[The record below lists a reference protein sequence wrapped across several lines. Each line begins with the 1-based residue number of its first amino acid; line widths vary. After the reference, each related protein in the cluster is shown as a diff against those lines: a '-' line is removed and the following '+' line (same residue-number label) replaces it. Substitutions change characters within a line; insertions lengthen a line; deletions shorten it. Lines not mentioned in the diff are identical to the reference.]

1 LYATFGDMKSVA
13 RGKWR
18 HATNECRDRDLRLA
32 VQLTVTQLTAGALWA
47 DVTGL
52 IAETEASRHRKN
64 KKQSLAGNF
73 RRKLFMAPST
83 PNEQERRPEVGA
95 GFDAVIVGAGFA
107 GLYMLHR
114 LRGLGFT
121 ARVYE
126 AGGGVGGT
134 WYWNRYPG
142 ARCDVESMQYSFSFS
157 EELDQQWDWSEKYA
171 PQPEILAY
179 ANHVADRFDLRR
191 HIRFD
196 TRVTVASFDEA
207 AKCWRIETGR
217 SDKVSAKFCIMAVG
231 CLSATNHPPFKGR
244 EEFRGPV
251 YHTGEWPHQGVDFT
265 GLRVG
270 IIGTGS
276 SAIQSIPIIAQQA
289 SALTVFQRT
298 ATYSVPAWNAKLT
311 PEYRST
317 IKADY
322 PALRAKARAR
332 PTGFYFPFN
341 MQPAL
346 DATEE
351 ERERQYQEAWERG
364 GLPFLGAFGDLLFE
378 KAANDTIAE
387 FARRK
392 IRSIVKDPATAE
404 LLCPDNVF
412 GCKRLCVDTDYFE
425 TYNLPHVKLVDVS
438 KTPIKRFTA
447 DGIEVNSVDYPFDA
461 IICATGFAA
470 MTGSFDKIRITGR
483 HGKTLAEKWRE
494 GPRAY
499 LGVATA
505 GFPNLFTITGPGS
518 PSVLASM
525 IQAIEQHVDWMADCM
540 AHMRDIGAA
549 TIEAVPH
556 YEDEWVEHVNE
567 VSKVSLRSTCSSW
580 YVGANIPGRPRVF
593 MPYIGGFP
601 VYVQKCNEVMS
612 NGFEG
617 FVIEGA
623 NAGNEAPR
631 VRLTERWRVPL
642 DIEVISPAAVAARR
656 VPVV

>member
-1 LYATFGDMKSVA
+1 MAA
-13 RGKWR
+13 GKQDQQQR
-18 HATNECRDRDLRLA
+18 PAEVDA
-32 VQLTVTQLTAGALWA
+32 V
-47 DVTGL
+47 
-52 IAETEASRHRKN
+52 
-64 KKQSLAGNF
+64 
-73 RRKLFMAPST
+73 
-83 PNEQERRPEVGA
+83 
-95 GFDAVIVGAGFA
+95 FDAVIVGAGFA
-107 GLYMLHR
+107 GMYMLHR

-179 ANHVADRFDLRR
+179 ANHVADRFDLRQ

-196 TRVTVASFDEA
+196 TRVTDASFDEI
-207 AKCWRIETGR
+207 AKGWRIETDHGDR
-217 SDKVSAKFCIMAVG
+217 VFAKFCIMAIG
-231 CLSATNHPPFKGR
+231 CLSAANHPPFKGR
-244 EEFRGPV
+244 EDFKGPV
-251 YHTGEWPHQGVDFT
+251 YHTGEWPHEGVDFT

-311 PEYRST
+311 PEYRQS

-341 MQPAL
+341 MKPAL
-346 DATEE
+346 EASPE
-351 ERERQYQEAWERG
+351 ERERQYEEAWERG

-378 KAANDTIAE
+378 KEANDTIAE
-387 FARRK
+387 FARNK
-392 IRSIVKDPATAE
+392 IRGIVKDPATAE
-404 LLCPDNVF
+404 LLCPSNVF
-412 GCKRLCVDTDYFE
+412 GCKRLCVDTGYFE

-438 KTPIKRFTA
+438 KTPIERFTA
-447 DGIEVNSVDYPFDA
+447 NGIEVDGSEYQFDA
-461 IICATGFAA
+461 IVSATGFAA

-483 HGKTLAEKWRE
+483 KGQTLSEKWRA

-499 LGVATA
+499 LGVATV

-540 AHMRDIGAA
+540 AHIRDIGAD
-549 TIEAVPH
+549 TIEPIEQ
-556 YEDEWVEHVNE
+556 YQDEWVEHVNE
-567 VSKVSLRSTCSSW
+567 VSKISLRSTCSSW

-601 VYVQKCNEVMS
+601 IYVQKCNEVMS

-617 FVIEGA
+617 FVIDGA
-623 NAGNEAPR
+623 DPHNEAPR

-642 DIEVISPAAVAARR
+642 DIDVISPAAVAARR

>member
-1 LYATFGDMKSVA
+1 M
-13 RGKWR
+13 
-18 HATNECRDRDLRLA
+18 
-32 VQLTVTQLTAGALWA
+32 TA
-47 DVTGL
+47 DTTTRRERP
-52 IAETEASRHRKN
+52 AETEAV
-64 KKQSLAGNF
+64 L
-73 RRKLFMAPST
+73 
-83 PNEQERRPEVGA
+83 
-95 GFDAVIVGAGFA
+95 DAVVVGAGFA
-107 GLYMLHR
+107 GMYMLHR
-114 LRGLGFT
+114 LRGLGFS
-121 ARVYE
+121 ARVFE

-157 EELDQQWDWSEKYA
+157 EQLDQEWNWSEKYA
-171 PQPEILAY
+171 PQPEILSY

-191 HIRFD
+191 DIVFD
-196 TRVTVASFDEA
+196 TRVTAAAFDDE
-207 AKCWRIETGR
+207 AKCWRIETDRGDR
-217 SDKVSAKFCIMAVG
+217 VSAKFCIMAVG
-231 CLSATNHPPFKGR
+231 CLSAPNRPDFAGIGD
-244 EEFRGPV
+244 FRGPI
-251 YHTGEWPHQGVDFT
+251 YHTGEWPHQGVDFS

-270 IIGTGS
+270 VIGTGS

-289 SALTVFQRT
+289 AALTVFQRT
-298 ATYSVPAWNAKLT
+298 ATWSVPARNESLT
-311 PEYRST
+311 PEYLRAA
-317 IKADY
+317 KAEY
-322 PALRAKARAR
+322 PALRAKARGR

-341 MQPAL
+341 MKPAL
-346 DATEE
+346 DAAPE
-351 ERERQYQEAWERG
+351 EREQQYEEAWARG

-378 KAANDTIAE
+378 KAANDTIAD

-392 IRSIVKDPATAE
+392 IRELVKDPATAA

-412 GCKRLCVDTDYFE
+412 GCKRLCVDTAYFE

-438 KTPIKRFTA
+438 TTPIERFTA
-447 DGIEVNSVDYPFDA
+447 DGIEVDGVAYLLDA
-461 IICATGFAA
+461 VVCATGFAA

-483 HGKTLAEKWRE
+483 HGQTLAEKWRA

-499 LGVATA
+499 LGIASA

-525 IQAIEQHVDWMADCM
+525 IQAIEQHVDWMADCI
-540 AHMRDIGAA
+540 AHLRDIGAD
-549 TIEAVPH
+549 TIEPVQAD
-556 YEDEWVEHVNE
+556 EDEWVEHVNE

-617 FVIEGA
+617 FVIDGGTA
-623 NAGNEAPR
+623 SNEEPR

-642 DIEVISPAAVAARR
+642 DIDVISPAAIAARR

>member
-1 LYATFGDMKSVA
+1 MASSTHNSPEPA
-13 RGKWR
+13 P
-18 HATNECRDRDLRLA
+18 E
-32 VQLTVTQLTAGALWA
+32 AGA
-47 DVTGL
+47 
-52 IAETEASRHRKN
+52 I
-64 KKQSLAGNF
+64 
-73 RRKLFMAPST
+73 
-83 PNEQERRPEVGA
+83 
-95 GFDAVIVGAGFA
+95 FDAVVVGAGFA

-126 AGGGVGGT
+126 AGSGVGGT

-191 HIRFD
+191 HIQFD
-196 TRVTVASFDEA
+196 TRVVAASFDEA
-207 AKCWRIETGR
+207 AKCWRIETDRG
-217 SDKVSAKFCIMAVG
+217 DKVSAKFCIMAVG
-231 CLSATNHPPFKGR
+231 CLSAPNHPRFQGR
-244 EEFRGPV
+244 EDFRRPV

-289 SALTVFQRT
+289 SELTVFQRT
-298 ATYSVPAWNAKLT
+298 ATYSVPAWNEKLT
-311 PEYRST
+311 PEYRKT

-341 MQPAL
+341 MKPAL
-346 DATEE
+346 EATEA
-351 ERERQYQEAWERG
+351 EREREYQDAWERG

-392 IRSIVKDPATAE
+392 IRGIVKDPTTAE

-412 GCKRLCVDTDYFE
+412 GCKRLCVDTGYFE
-425 TYNLPHVKLVDVS
+425 TYNLPHVKLIDVS
-438 KTPIKRFTA
+438 KTPIERFTA
-447 DGIEVNSVDYPFDA
+447 DGIEVNGTEYPLDA
-461 IICATGFAA
+461 IVCATGFAA
-470 MTGSFDKIRITGR
+470 MTGSFEKIRITGR
-483 HGKTLAEKWRE
+483 DGKTLAEKWRA

-540 AHMRDIGAA
+540 AHLRDIGAA

-556 YEDEWVEHVNE
+556 DEDEWVEHVNE

-580 YVGANIPGRPRVF
+580 YVGANIAGRPRVF

-617 FVIEGA
+617 FVIDGA
-623 NAGNEAPR
+623 EPSNQAPQ

>member
-1 LYATFGDMKSVA
+1 
-13 RGKWR
+13 
-18 HATNECRDRDLRLA
+18 
-32 VQLTVTQLTAGALWA
+32 
-47 DVTGL
+47 
-52 IAETEASRHRKN
+52 
-64 KKQSLAGNF
+64 
-73 RRKLFMAPST
+73 MAPST
-83 PNEQERRPEVGA
+83 QNRPERPPEVA
-95 GFDAVIVGAGFA
+95 VFDAVVVGAGFA
-107 GLYMLHR
+107 GMYMLHR

-179 ANHVADRFDLRR
+179 ANHVADRFDLRQ

-196 TRVTVASFDEA
+196 TRVTAATYDET
-207 AKCWRIETGR
+207 AKSWRIETDRG
-217 SDKVSAKFCIMAVG
+217 DHVTAQFCIMAVG
-231 CLSATNHPPFKGR
+231 CLSAANRPPFRGR
-244 EEFRGPV
+244 EEFGGPI
-251 YHTGEWPHQGVDFT
+251 YHTGEWPHEGVDFT

-270 IIGTGS
+270 VIGTGS
-276 SAIQSIPIIAQQA
+276 SAIQSIPIMAQQA

-298 ATYSVPAWNAKLT
+298 ATYSVPAWNEKLT
-311 PEYRST
+311 PEYRKT

-346 DATEE
+346 EATPE

-364 GLPFLGAFGDLLFE
+364 GLPFLGAYGDLLFE

-392 IRSIVKDPATAE
+392 IRELVKDPTTAE

-412 GCKRLCVDTDYFE
+412 GCKRLCVDTGYFE

-438 KTPIKRFTA
+438 KTPIERFTA
-447 DGIEVNSVDYPFDA
+447 EGIEVDGVEYPLDA
-461 IICATGFAA
+461 IVCATGFAA
-470 MTGSFDKIRITGR
+470 MTGSYDRMRITGR
-483 HGKTLAEKWRE
+483 DGVTLAEKWRA

-499 LGVATA
+499 LGVAST

-525 IQAIEQHVDWMADCM
+525 IQAIEQHVDWMVDCM

-549 TIEAVPH
+549 TVEPILH
-556 YEDEWVEHVNE
+556 YEDEWIEHVNE

-601 VYVQKCNEVMS
+601 VYVQKCNEVMT

-617 FVIEGA
+617 FIVAGA
-623 NAGNEAPR
+623 NARNEAPR

-642 DIEVISPAAVAARR
+642 DIDVISPAAIAARR

>member
-1 LYATFGDMKSVA
+1 MADNA
-13 RGKWR
+13 RKQ
-18 HATNECRDRDLRLA
+18 E
-32 VQLTVTQLTAGALWA
+32 
-47 DVTGL
+47 
-52 IAETEASRHRKN
+52 ERK
-64 KKQSLAGNF
+64 
-73 RRKLFMAPST
+73 
-83 PNEQERRPEVGA
+83 PEVGVV
-95 GFDAVIVGAGFA
+95 FDAVVVGAGFA

-157 EELDQQWDWSEKYA
+157 EELDQQWDWSEKYS

-179 ANHVADRFDLRR
+179 ANHVTDRFNLRPD
-191 HIRFD
+191 IRFN
-196 TRVTVASFDEA
+196 TRVTSTTFDEA
-207 AKCWRIETGR
+207 KNCWHVETDRGDR
-217 SDKVSAKFCIMAVG
+217 VSAKFCIMAVG
-231 CLSATNHPPFKGR
+231 CLSATNRPPFAGMDDFKG
-244 EEFRGPV
+244 PI
-251 YHTGEWPHQGVDFT
+251 YHTGEWPHDGVDFS

-270 IIGTGS
+270 VIGTGS

-289 SALTVFQRT
+289 AELTVFQRT
-298 ATYSVPAWNAKLT
+298 ATYTVPAWNEKLT
-311 PEYRST
+311 PEYRQK

-341 MQPAL
+341 MKPAL
-346 DATEE
+346 EATPE
-351 ERERQYQEAWERG
+351 EREQKYEEAWERG

-378 KAANDTIAE
+378 KAANDTIAD
-387 FARRK
+387 FARAK
-392 IRSIVKDPATAE
+392 IRGIVKDPATAE

-412 GCKRLCVDTDYFE
+412 GCKRLCVDTGYFE

-438 KTPIKRFTA
+438 KTPIERFTKE
-447 DGIEVNSVDYPFDA
+447 GIEVDGTEYPVDV
-461 IICATGFAA
+461 IVCATGFAA
-470 MTGSFDKIRITGR
+470 MTGSFDRMKITGR
-483 HGKTLAEKWRE
+483 NGLTLAEKWRG

-499 LGVATA
+499 LGVASK
-505 GFPNLFTITGPGS
+505 GFPNLFMITGPGS

-525 IQAIEQHVDWMADCM
+525 IQAIEQHVDWMLDCM
-540 AHMRDIGAA
+540 AHLRDVGAA
-549 TIEAVPH
+549 TVEPIQQ
-556 YEDEWVEHVNE
+556 YEDDWIEHVNE

-580 YVGANIPGRPRVF
+580 YVGTNIAGRPRVF

-617 FVIEGA
+617 FVIDGA
-623 NAGNEAPR
+623 PASNEAPR

-642 DIEVISPAAVAARR
+642 DIDVISPAAVAARR